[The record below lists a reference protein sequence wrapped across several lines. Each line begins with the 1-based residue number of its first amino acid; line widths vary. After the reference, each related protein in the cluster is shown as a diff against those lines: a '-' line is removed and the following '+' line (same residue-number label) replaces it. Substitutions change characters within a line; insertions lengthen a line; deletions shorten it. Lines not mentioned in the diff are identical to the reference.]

1 MPTNPIPPDTT
12 AAKAEAAV
20 WRYRALL
27 LVTVAGVA
35 AAVMAGPDAAAGVLV
50 GAIVAYTA
58 KGSR

>member
-1 MPTNPIPPDTT
+1 MPLNPTPDPTPT
-12 AAKAEAAV
+12 QKAEAAV
-20 WRYRALL
+20 WRYRAVL
-27 LVTVAGVA
+27 LVACAGIA